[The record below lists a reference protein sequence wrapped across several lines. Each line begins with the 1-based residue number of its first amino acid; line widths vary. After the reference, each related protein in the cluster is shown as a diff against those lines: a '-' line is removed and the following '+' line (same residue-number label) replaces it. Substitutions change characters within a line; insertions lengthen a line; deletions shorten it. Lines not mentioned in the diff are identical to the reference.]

1 MQKFSHIR
9 GILFDL
15 DGVLYIGN
23 QVIDGARETIQK
35 IRQRG
40 FICRF
45 ITNTSTLS
53 RHSLQQKLTHL
64 GFDISE
70 SEILSAPQAT
80 LVYLQQFND
89 PVCRLLLADDVKQDF
104 QHLKQSD
111 QQTDFI
117 IIGDI
122 GEKWS
127 YSLLN
132 SAFNQLMDGAKLIA
146 IHKNRYWQT
155 ETGLKMDIGGFVTAL
170 EYASDQQA
178 MLIGKPATAFFH
190 AALHDMKL
198 APEQVVIIG
207 DDIESDIG
215 GGKKAGISGI
225 LVKTGKYRAPAVK
238 KSKIKSDL
246 IIPSIANLPDHLPL
260 KAGEDI

>member
-1 MQKFSHIR
+1 MNTLSHIR

-15 DGVLYIGN
+15 DGVLYIGS
-23 QVIDGARETIQK
+23 QVIDGARQIIQE

-53 RHSLQQKLTHL
+53 RRSLHHKLTSL
-64 GFDISE
+64 GFDIAE
-70 SEILSAPQAT
+70 NEILSAPQAT

-104 QHLKQSD
+104 QALKQS
-111 QQTDFI
+111 TEKADFI

-122 GEKWS
+122 GEQWS

-132 SAFNQLMDGAKLIA
+132 SVFNQLMDGARLIA

-170 EYASDQQA
+170 EYASQQQA
-178 MLIGKPATAFFH
+178 MLIGKPSSDFFN
-190 AALHDMKL
+190 AALKDMQL
-198 APEQVVIIG
+198 PANEVAIIG
-207 DDIESDIG
+207 DDIDSDIG
-215 GGKKAGISGI
+215 GGQNAGFTGI
-225 LVKTGKYRAPAVK
+225 LVKTGKFRPQILT
-238 KSKIKSDL
+238 KSPIRPDL
-246 IIPSIANLPDHLPL
+246 IISSIAELTQYLPHHLS
-260 KAGEDI
+260 D

>member
-1 MQKFSHIR
+1 MTTLSTVR

-23 QVIDGARETIQK
+23 QIIDGAQQAIRE
-35 IRQRG
+35 IRERE

-53 RHSLQQKLTHL
+53 RQSLHQKLTTL
-64 GFDISE
+64 GFDIAE
-70 SEILSAPQAT
+70 HEILSAPQAT

-104 QHLKQSD
+104 QALKQS
-111 QQTDFI
+111 TEKADFI

-122 GEKWS
+122 GEQWS

-132 SAFNQLMDGAKLIA
+132 SVFNQLMDGARLIA

-155 ETGLKMDIGGFVTAL
+155 ESGLKMDIGGFVTAL
-170 EYASDQQA
+170 
-178 MLIGKPATAFFH
+178 
-190 AALHDMKL
+190 
-198 APEQVVIIG
+198 
-207 DDIESDIG
+207 G
-215 GGKKAGISGI
+215 GCR
-225 LVKTGKYRAPAVK
+225 V
-238 KSKIKSDL
+238 
-246 IIPSIANLPDHLPL
+246 
-260 KAGEDI
+260 

>member
-1 MQKFSHIR
+1 MQKLSHIR

-23 QVIDGARETIQK
+23 QVIDGARETIQE

-53 RHSLQQKLTHL
+53 RHSLQQKLKDL
-64 GFDISE
+64 GFNITE

-80 LVYLQQFND
+80 QVYLQQFDD

-111 QQTDFI
+111 QQADFI

-132 SAFNQLMDGAKLIA
+132 SVFNQLGAVA
-146 IHKNRYWQT
+146 V
-155 ETGLKMDIGGFVTAL
+155 LKIPL
-170 EYASDQQA
+170 EIQ
-178 MLIGKPATAFFH
+178 
-190 AALHDMKL
+190 
-198 APEQVVIIG
+198 
-207 DDIESDIG
+207 
-215 GGKKAGISGI
+215 
-225 LVKTGKYRAPAVK
+225 
-238 KSKIKSDL
+238 
-246 IIPSIANLPDHLPL
+246 
-260 KAGEDI
+260 